1 MNFYGI
7 EYLKSQSNLNDYLKY
22 FFIFALLIGL
32 VIVFSFYVR
41 HQIQTKYRELSIIIF
56 FIIIICFRGSI
67 FQLSTEPKSAFTI
80 FTNGTFCRTSG
91 TGKKKFLQKKFMSMV
106 HNWLTEP

>member
-32 VIVFSFYVR
+32 VIVFSFWLR
-41 HQIQTKYRELSIIIF
+41 QEL
-56 FIIIICFRGSI
+56 CV
-67 FQLSTEPKSAFTI
+67 
-80 FTNGTFCRTSG
+80 NG
-91 TGKKKFLQKKFMSMV
+91 K
-106 HNWLTEP
+106 

>member
-41 HQIQTKYRELSIIIF
+41 HQIQVKSIILCKILYNVLPV
-56 FIIIICFRGSI
+56 S
-67 FQLSTEPKSAFTI
+67 
-80 FTNGTFCRTSG
+80 
-91 TGKKKFLQKKFMSMV
+91 
-106 HNWLTEP
+106 H

>member
-1 MNFYGI
+1 M
-7 EYLKSQSNLNDYLKY
+7 
-22 FFIFALLIGL
+22 
-32 VIVFSFYVR
+32 R
-41 HQIQTKYRELSIIIF
+41 HQIQTKYRELSIII

-91 TGKKKFLQKKFMSMV
+91 TGKSFSRKVYVNGTQLADGTIVKIDEVFYKMSLSTDQQSYTLQETYL
-106 HNWLTEP
+106 LTPTIEIIK

>member
-1 MNFYGI
+1 M
-7 EYLKSQSNLNDYLKY
+7 
-22 FFIFALLIGL
+22 
-32 VIVFSFYVR
+32 R
-41 HQIQTKYRELSIIIF
+41 HQIQTKYRELSIII

-80 FTNGTFCRTSG
+80 FTNGTFVEQVAQEKVSPE
-91 TGKKKFLQKKFMSMV
+91 KFMSMV

>member
-41 HQIQTKYRELSIIIF
+41 HQIQTKYRELSIII
-56 FIIIICFRGSI
+56 CFRGSI

-91 TGKKKFLQKKFMSMV
+91 TGKKGFSRKSLCQ
-106 HNWLTEP
+106 WYTIG